1 MHYNR
6 WHNKKTLSNLQMS
19 HYLKSNIQK
28 MYLEQKYIYI
38 NGNSHLS
45 AIAINRTDTSH
56 TNALK
61 YYDLHA

>member
-1 MHYNR
+1 
-6 WHNKKTLSNLQMS
+6 MS

-56 TNALK
+56 TNAHK
-61 YYDLHA
+61 Y